1 MCEDSVTIKLVE
13 NEEELAGAIAVRF
26 RVFVSEQSI
35 PPEEELDQN
44 DALATHAIALIEDQV
59 VGTGRLLR
67 QDSHTGQIGRMAVDQ
82 AWRRRGVGGQILVYL
97 EDVARSQGMTLSVLH
112 AQEYVKGFYA
122 SRGYQQHGE
131 GFLEVD
137 IPHVEMWKDL

>member
-1 MCEDSVTIKLVE
+1 MCEDSATIKLVE

-44 DALATHAIALIEDQV
+44 DATATHAIALIQDQV

-67 QDSHTGQIGRMAVDQ
+67 QDAHTGLIGRMAVDQ
-82 AWRRRGVGGQILVYL
+82 EWRRRGVGGQILVYL
-97 EDVARSQGMTLSVLH
+97 EDVARSRGMTLSVLH

-122 SRGYQQHGE
+122 SHGYQQHGDV
-131 GFLEVD
+131 FLEVD